1 MVRGKL
7 LLMKMHLRTILQ
19 NAREATR
26 LVVLE
31 GGYKDFLNQLFIPD
45 SHSLYWE
52 LWGQVGGIP
61 RQGGHLE
68 VEGQLPGLTCWDI
81 LASLWTAHC
90 RGEGPQKAHSGQPP
104 PLLLGHSVRGCACWS
119 CTAVQFCTTKHTDAD
134 RSAPPLIFKNNPSQW
149 RCRKQLMA
157 SALSIE
163 KRKQA
168 RGPDVT
174 FPQE

>member
-52 LWGQVGGIP
+52 P
-61 RQGGHLE
+61 
-68 VEGQLPGLTCWDI
+68 
-81 LASLWTAHC
+81 
-90 RGEGPQKAHSGQPP
+90 
-104 PLLLGHSVRGCACWS
+104 
-119 CTAVQFCTTKHTDAD
+119 
-134 RSAPPLIFKNNPSQW
+134 
-149 RCRKQLMA
+149 
-157 SALSIE
+157 
-163 KRKQA
+163 
-168 RGPDVT
+168 
-174 FPQE
+174 